1 VGVRLLIQYQI
12 VPEYDTASLS
22 GLHLAPS
29 NQLTRDF
36 CLHDVTRVRRT
47 ATGSNNQATFG
58 RDELSGGRD
67 VSAVVDLGKALTLTW
82 LNTASV
88 IHDKVSTACMW

>member
-1 VGVRLLIQYQI
+1 MGVRLLIQYQI

-29 NQLTRDF
+29 KPAGQRF
-36 CLHDVTRVRRT
+36 CLHDVTRVWRT
-47 ATGSNNQATFG
+47 ATGPNNQATFG

-67 VSAVVDLGKALTLTW
+67 VSAVVDLGKALTLT
-82 LNTASV
+82 
-88 IHDKVSTACMW
+88 